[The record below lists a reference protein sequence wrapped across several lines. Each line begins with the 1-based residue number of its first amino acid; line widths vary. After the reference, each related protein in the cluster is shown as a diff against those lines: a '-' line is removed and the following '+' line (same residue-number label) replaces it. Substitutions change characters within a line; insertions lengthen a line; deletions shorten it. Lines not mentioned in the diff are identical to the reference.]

1 MVARLGERSVA
12 GERINLT
19 DLGLEEVLLE
29 GVEIHIER
37 MDKGII
43 WLGITRSGQPEKR
56 LALTISAHGKIL
68 RATTTENDL
77 QA

>member
-1 MVARLGERSVA
+1 MA

-29 GVEIHIER
+29 GVDIHIER
-37 MDKGII
+37 MDRGLI
-43 WLGITRSGQPEKR
+43 WLGITRSGKPEKR
-56 LALTISAHGKIL
+56 LALTISAHGKTL

-77 QA
+77 LA